1 MGLKQFLGGYS
12 LQWPIYGEVPLERGT
27 FFQVYERAVRISLV
41 EEEKKYGGEICPF

>member
-1 MGLKQFLGGYS
+1 MGLKQFLGDTLYNG
-12 LQWPIYGEVPLERGT
+12 LYGEVPPERGT